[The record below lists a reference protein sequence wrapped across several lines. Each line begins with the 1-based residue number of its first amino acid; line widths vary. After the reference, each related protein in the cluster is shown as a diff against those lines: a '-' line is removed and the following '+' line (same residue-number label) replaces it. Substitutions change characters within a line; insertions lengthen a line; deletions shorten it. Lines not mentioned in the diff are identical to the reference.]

1 VNRIFKREFALI
13 GQQQDGERSDRIGSW
28 EQVVS
33 DTKNEPITNW
43 AVLPRG
49 SDRIKAFDGMNPSIV
64 IRSKVPLRRFG
75 GRRCVP
81 GRRGFR
87 LPSISASLAAC
98 ELC

>member
-1 VNRIFKREFALI
+1 
-13 GQQQDGERSDRIGSW
+13 
-28 EQVVS
+28 VS

-75 GRRCVP
+75 GTRLRARTALFPTTVN
-81 GRRGFR
+81 FR
-87 LPSISASLAAC
+87 LPRRVRVMLVALVENHPVNAEPIAHLTKAGGKKR
-98 ELC
+98 LL